1 MLKLLKNKKWGEYKE
16 YVRLLFTIRWSLKE
30 VLKGEKKLRGRVVKK
45 LSDALTEKS
54 DVKIDLIG
62 KVDGNFKEITNFFY
76 ITWEDTNGVIR
87 NLTKSLEPR
96 IKSLCTDIKKYKNK
110 NPLKFAKRLWLKS
123 LMTKDD
129 SIRRKLNPLF
139 SSDAALMYQV
149 MSESEMLIFLLNMG
163 VSNKIKNDIV
173 NQIDEFKSRLAF
185 VTIDISSVHKYL
197 DNISKNKENNKVVIN
212 NLKNMIEFLQD
223 ETNKY
228 TKKFLKRVKLS
239 ESTSPVID
247 KICQD
252 PIII

>member
-1 MLKLLKNKKWGEYKE
+1 MKQGY
-16 YVRLLFTIRWSLKE
+16 LLFH
-30 VLKGEKKLRGRVVKK
+30 
-45 LSDALTEKS
+45 
-54 DVKIDLIG
+54 
-62 KVDGNFKEITNFFY
+62 
-76 ITWEDTNGVIR
+76 
-87 NLTKSLEPR
+87 
-96 IKSLCTDIKKYKNK
+96 
-110 NPLKFAKRLWLKS
+110 
-123 LMTKDD
+123 
-129 SIRRKLNPLF
+129 LNILF
-139 SSDAALMYQV
+139 SSI
-149 MSESEMLIFLLNMG
+149 SEKDYPIVIEKCYWPILRLCERLNTP
-163 VSNKIKNDIV
+163 VNVELSKVTYDII

-185 VTIDISSVHKYL
+185 VTIDISSMHKYL